1 MSFDPEQSLIQ
12 PLLNFEPLLSLSVD
26 FLRTSIWSRP
36 EARSETTVKEWYYEI
51 ALKIRKERGEAK
63 RLYLIGVAL

>member
-36 EARSETTVKEWYYEI
+36 EVMK
-51 ALKIRKERGEAK
+51 
-63 RLYLIGVAL
+63 